1 MMMKRSLFGKGNPGS
16 EQLRI
21 LPRTHSLC
29 MQVVE
34 LASAPHLHPQHQ
46 FAPSPSAL
54 LLSILNTGLCSLCL

>member
-1 MMMKRSLFGKGNPGS
+1 MMKRSLSGKGNPGS

-21 LPRTHSLC
+21 LPRSHSLC

-46 FAPSPSAL
+46 FGPSPSAL
-54 LLSILNTGLCSLCL
+54 LLSILNTGLSSLCL